1 MAWAALIPAAISAV
15 QAISQAGKG
24 SDQGGGGAA
33 AGPSQ
38 PMQPILPPNPF
49 PANYP
54 DGGKKTPSILDLM
67 GNMQGAA
74 AGPAGGQ
81 PQQQDEQGNFMVPG
95 GGKPLSIVD
104 AFLPGGTS
112 PSIFNPIQDPLQAGL
127 GGLIKGIFK

>member
-33 AGPSQ
+33 AGSSQ

-67 GNMQGAA
+67 GNMT
-74 AGPAGGQ
+74 GQ
-81 PQQQDEQGNFMVPG
+81 NPGMQQMPQQQDEQGNFMVPG